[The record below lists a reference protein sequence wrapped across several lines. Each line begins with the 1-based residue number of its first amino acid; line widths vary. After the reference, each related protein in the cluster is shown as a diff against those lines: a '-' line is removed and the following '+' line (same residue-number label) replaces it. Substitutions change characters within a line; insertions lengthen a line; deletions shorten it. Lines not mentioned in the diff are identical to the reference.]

1 MWRQRYW
8 AVIAL
13 MVLTAVCCGT
23 NWHVELKRSSGGRI
37 SHGDELI
44 ADIMPGLHL
53 EGWRRR
59 EMAVYQT
66 PSQPGRLCGAV
77 VRDGVHVTS
86 ELASSRPDGQSIL
99 LDYCLMVHQ
108 DVRLSSLHVSFMFPV
123 GVLLGHGFS
132 ADGGDWQ
139 TFPQTFSRE
148 TKHFFRGKVSEM
160 AVRTSRGVLRWRFRS
175 PVNILFQD
183 NRNWGDTFCLR
194 VMQER
199 EADALWRA
207 GESFAFAVE
216 VSFPDEVTL
225 AEASLH
231 SFRAG
236 ADWVPLDYRPGVKA
250 GSALDFSVLGQLD
263 APAGK
268 YGRVK
273 AVGRHFEFER
283 LPGRSQRFYG
293 VNLVG
298 GANAPSHEEALELAE
313 RFSRQGYNS
322 VRYHHYANAVFR
334 PEKGCST
341 ALDPVK
347 MERFD
352 FLFAEMKRRGF
363 YATTDVFSSR
373 GVFASEIWDDGKN
386 ELLDFRQ
393 FRPLLAHHP
402 KALENVKAFARNFF
416 LHRNPYTGLTYAEE
430 PSLAWICMVNEGN
443 FQPANDGSRIAKVW
457 TEAWNR
463 WLGQRYASP
472 QARNDAWKRQAPETL
487 ALMPS
492 ETQRSTPREYA
503 DFEQFMVDSET
514 RLYHELATF
523 MREELGCQALFTSI
537 NHSWLTA
544 RGAMVRREF
553 DYVDTHFYVDHPVF
567 PGKRWSLPSYS
578 QNLNL
583 VRAGRIGG
591 TDFAFGRLW
600 DRPYTITEFNYS
612 APGQYRGV
620 GGILTG
626 CLGAQQD
633 WAGIWRFA
641 YMHGRPPLN
650 RPRRIGYFDTQC
662 DPLNQAADRAT
673 VCLYLRGDMQ
683 PLRHSVL
690 LTLSPD
696 CLTPSFRLLRGTLV
710 PEWLR
715 MSSLAQVGIAV
726 TSKDNRSP
734 QADVV
739 LPLLTTGAA
748 SASPLGEEGYQT
760 ILKRMDSQRWL
771 PADNRT
777 RLRGF
782 PVRVESPSG
791 QFLLDAERGL
801 AFISTPR
808 TAGGFAPAG
817 SAIITNGLQAD
828 IRDTEATLWASSV
841 DGQPLSRSRR
851 ILLTHLT
858 DLQNDGVTFE
868 DAQRRQLVSWGSLP
882 HIMRQGRATVTL
894 RHQFPQR
901 LKAWVLRTDGERL
914 APWPMTVTSDGDGFR
929 LELSVRGAHGA
940 QMLYEIA
947 DE

>member
-1 MWRQRYW
+1 MWRKRYW
-8 AVIAL
+8 IIYAL
-13 MVLTAVCCGT
+13 VALTVVCYGAD
-23 NWHVELKRSSGGRI
+23 WRVELKRSSGGRI
-37 SHGDELI
+37 SHGDKLI

-59 EMAVYQT
+59 EMAVSQP

-77 VRDGVHVTS
+77 AGDGVRVTS
-86 ELASSRPDGQSIL
+86 ELASSRLSGQSVL
-99 LDYCLMVHQ
+99 LDYCLTVHQ
-108 DVRLSSLHVSFMFPV
+108 EVRLSSLHVSFMFPV
-123 GVLLGHGFS
+123 GVLLGHGFR
-132 ADGGDWQ
+132 ADGGEWQ

-148 TKHFFRGKVSEM
+148 TKHFFCGRVSEM
-160 AVRTSRGVLRWRFRS
+160 AVRTSSGMLQWRFRR
-175 PVNILFQD
+175 PVNVLFQD
-183 NRNWGDTFCLR
+183 NRNWGDTFCMR
-194 VMQER
+194 VLPER
-199 EADALWRA
+199 DVDALWRA
-207 GESFAFAVE
+207 DESFAFAAE
-216 VSFPDEVTL
+216 VSFP
-225 AEASLH
+225 AEMSLEEAPLH
-231 SFRAG
+231 VFRAG
-236 ADWVPLDYRPGVKA
+236 QDWVPLDVRPGVKA
-250 GSALDFSVLGQLD
+250 GSALDFSTLGQLD

-341 ALDPVK
+341 TLDPVK

-373 GVFASEIWDDGKN
+373 GVFASEIWDDGKE

-463 WLGQRYASP
+463 WLDQRYGNAE
-472 QARNDAWKRQAPETL
+472 ARNAAWGRQAPKTL
-487 ALMPS
+487 TLMPS
-492 ETQRSTPREYA
+492 EAQRSTPREYA

-523 MREELGCQALFTSI
+523 MREELGCHALFTSI

-553 DYVDTHFYVDHPVF
+553 DYVDTHFYVDHPSF

-583 VRAGRIGG
+583 VAAGRIGG
-591 TDFAFGRLW
+591 ADFAFGRLW
-600 DRPYTITEFNYS
+600 DRPYTITEFNYA

-650 RPRRIGYFDTQC
+650 RPQKIGYFDTLR

-673 VCLYLRGDMQ
+673 VCLYLRGDLQ
-683 PLRHSVL
+683 PLQHRVL
-690 LTLSPD
+690 LTLDAD
-696 CLTPSFRLLRGTLV
+696 CLSPSFRLLRHTLV
-710 PEWLR
+710 PEWLG

-726 TSKDNRSP
+726 TSKDDRPP
-734 QADVV
+734 QADAI
-739 LPLLTTGAA
+739 LPLMTG
-748 SASPLGEEGYQT
+748 SPLGMEGYQT
-760 ILKRMDSQRWL
+760 ILKSMASQRWL
-771 PADNRT
+771 PDHNRT
-777 RLRGF
+777 RLQGL
-782 PVRVESPSG
+782 PVRVESPDG
-791 QFLLDAERGL
+791 QFLLDAERSL
-801 AFISTPR
+801 ALISTPR

-817 SAIITNGLQAD
+817 STIITAGLQAD
-828 IRDTEATLWASSV
+828 IRDTETTLWASSV
-841 DGQPLSRSRR
+841 DGQPLVRSRR

-858 DLQNDGVTFE
+858 DLQNDGITFE
-868 DAQRRQLVSWGSLP
+868 DAQRRLLVSWGNLP

-894 RHQFPQR
+894 RHEFPQR

-914 APWPMTVTSDGDGFR
+914 SSWPVTVTPDGIR
-929 LELSVRGAHGA
+929 LELSVRGVHGA

>member
-1 MWRQRYW
+1 MWRKRYW
-8 AVIAL
+8 IIYAL
-13 MVLTAVCCGT
+13 VALTVVCYGAD
-23 NWHVELKRSSGGRI
+23 WRVELKRSSGGRI
-37 SHGDELI
+37 SHGDKLI

-59 EMAVYQT
+59 EMAVSQP

-77 VRDGVHVTS
+77 AGDGVRVTS
-86 ELASSRPDGQSIL
+86 ELASSRLSGQSVL
-99 LDYCLMVHQ
+99 LDYCLTVHQ
-108 DVRLSSLHVSFMFPV
+108 EVRLSSLHVSFMFPV
-123 GVLLGHGFS
+123 GVLLGHGFR
-132 ADGGDWQ
+132 ADGGEWQ

-148 TKHFFRGKVSEM
+148 MKHFFRGRVSEM
-160 AVRTSRGVLRWRFRS
+160 AVRTSSGVLQWRFRR
-175 PVNILFQD
+175 PVSVLFQD

-194 VMQER
+194 VMQDR
-199 EADALWRA
+199 ETDALWRA
-207 GESFAFAVE
+207 DESFAFAAE
-216 VSFPDEVTL
+216 VSFPAEVSL
-225 AEASLH
+225 EEAPLH
-231 SFRAG
+231 VFRAG
-236 ADWVPLDYRPGVKA
+236 QDWVPLDVRPGVKA
-250 GSALDFSVLGQLD
+250 GSALDFSTLGQLD

-341 ALDPVK
+341 TLDPVK

-373 GVFASEIWDDGKN
+373 GVFASEIWDDGKD

-402 KALENVKAFARNFF
+402 KALANVKAFARNFF

-463 WLGQRYASP
+463 WLDQRYGNAK
-472 QARNDAWKRQAPETL
+472 ARNAAWGRQAPKTL
-487 ALMPS
+487 TLMPS
-492 ETQRSTPREYA
+492 EAQRSTPREYA

-523 MREELGCQALFTSI
+523 MREELGCHALFTSI

-553 DYVDTHFYVDHPVF
+553 DYVDTHFYVDHPSF

-583 VRAGRIGG
+583 VAAGRIGG
-591 TDFAFGRLW
+591 ADFAFGRLW
-600 DRPYTITEFNYS
+600 DRPYTITEFNYA

-650 RPRRIGYFDTQC
+650 RPQKIGYFDTLR

-673 VCLYLRGDMQ
+673 VCLYLRGDLQ
-683 PLRHSVL
+683 PLQHRVL
-690 LTLSPD
+690 LTLDAD
-696 CLTPSFRLLRGTLV
+696 CLSPSFRLLRHTLV
-710 PEWLR
+710 PEWLG

-726 TSKDNRSP
+726 TSKDDRPP
-734 QADVV
+734 QADVI
-739 LPLLTTGAA
+739 LPLMTG
-748 SASPLGEEGYQT
+748 SPLGMEGYQT
-760 ILKRMDSQRWL
+760 ILKSMASQRWL
-771 PADNRT
+771 PDHNRT
-777 RLRGF
+777 RLQGL
-782 PVRVESPSG
+782 PVRVESPDG
-791 QFLLDAERGL
+791 QFLLDAERSQAL
-801 AFISTPR
+801 ISTPR

-817 SAIITNGLQAD
+817 STIITAGLQAD
-828 IRDTEATLWASSV
+828 IRDTETTLWASSV
-841 DGQPLSRSRR
+841 DGQPLVRSRR

-858 DLQNDGVTFE
+858 DLQNDGITFE
-868 DAQRRQLVSWGSLP
+868 DAQRRLLVSWGNLP

-894 RHQFPQR
+894 RHEFPQR

-914 APWPMTVTSDGDGFR
+914 SSWPVTVTPDGIR

>member
-8 AVIAL
+8 VVIAL

-77 VRDGVHVTS
+77 ARDGVHVTS
-86 ELASSRPDGQSIL
+86 ELSSSRPDGQSVL
-99 LDYCLMVHQ
+99 LDYCLMVH
-108 DVRLSSLHVSFMFPV
+108 
-123 GVLLGHGFS
+123 
-132 ADGGDWQ
+132 
-139 TFPQTFSRE
+139 
-148 TKHFFRGKVSEM
+148 
-160 AVRTSRGVLRWRFRS
+160 
-175 PVNILFQD
+175 
-183 NRNWGDTFCLR
+183 
-194 VMQER
+194 
-199 EADALWRA
+199 
-207 GESFAFAVE
+207 
-216 VSFPDEVTL
+216 
-225 AEASLH
+225 
-231 SFRAG
+231 
-236 ADWVPLDYRPGVKA
+236 
-250 GSALDFSVLGQLD
+250 
-263 APAGK
+263 
-268 YGRVK
+268 
-273 AVGRHFEFER
+273 
-283 LPGRSQRFYG
+283 
-293 VNLVG
+293 
-298 GANAPSHEEALELAE
+298 
-313 RFSRQGYNS
+313 
-322 VRYHHYANAVFR
+322 
-334 PEKGCST
+334 
-341 ALDPVK
+341 
-347 MERFD
+347 
-352 FLFAEMKRRGF
+352 
-363 YATTDVFSSR
+363 
-373 GVFASEIWDDGKN
+373 
-386 ELLDFRQ
+386 
-393 FRPLLAHHP
+393 
-402 KALENVKAFARNFF
+402 
-416 LHRNPYTGLTYAEE
+416 
-430 PSLAWICMVNEGN
+430 
-443 FQPANDGSRIAKVW
+443 
-457 TEAWNR
+457 
-463 WLGQRYASP
+463 
-472 QARNDAWKRQAPETL
+472 
-487 ALMPS
+487 
-492 ETQRSTPREYA
+492 
-503 DFEQFMVDSET
+503 
-514 RLYHELATF
+514 
-523 MREELGCQALFTSI
+523 
-537 NHSWLTA
+537 
-544 RGAMVRREF
+544 
-553 DYVDTHFYVDHPVF
+553 
-567 PGKRWSLPSYS
+567 
-578 QNLNL
+578 
-583 VRAGRIGG
+583 
-591 TDFAFGRLW
+591 
-600 DRPYTITEFNYS
+600 
-612 APGQYRGV
+612 
-620 GGILTG
+620 
-626 CLGAQQD
+626 
-633 WAGIWRFA
+633 
-641 YMHGRPPLN
+641 
-650 RPRRIGYFDTQC
+650 
-662 DPLNQAADRAT
+662 QAADRAT

-690 LTLSPD
+690 LTLPPD

-726 TSKDNRSP
+726 TSKDDRSP
-734 QADVV
+734 QADVI
-739 LPLLTTGAA
+739 LPLLTTGAT

-791 QFLLDAERGL
+791 QFLLDAERSL

-808 TAGGFAPAG
+808 TAGGFAPTG

>member
-1 MWRQRYW
+1 MRRQRYW
-8 AVIAL
+8 MVYAL
-13 MVLTAVCCGT
+13 MALTVVCYGAD
-23 NWHVELKRSSGGRI
+23 WRVELKRSSGGRI
-37 SHGDELI
+37 SHGDKLI

-59 EMAVYQT
+59 EMAVSQP

-77 VRDGVHVTS
+77 AGDGVRVTS
-86 ELASSRPDGQSIL
+86 ELASSRLSGQSVL
-99 LDYCLMVHQ
+99 LDYCLTVHQ
-108 DVRLSSLHVSFMFPV
+108 EVRLSSLHVSFMFPV
-123 GVLLGHGFS
+123 GVLLGHGFR
-132 ADGGDWQ
+132 ADGGEWQ

-148 TKHFFRGKVSEM
+148 TKHFFRGRVSEM
-160 AVRTSRGVLRWRFRS
+160 AVRTSSGMLQWRFRR
-175 PVNILFQD
+175 PVSVLFQD
-183 NRNWGDTFCLR
+183 NRNWGDTFCMR
-194 VMQER
+194 VLPER
-199 EADALWRA
+199 DVDALWRA
-207 GESFAFAVE
+207 DESFAFAAE
-216 VSFPDEVTL
+216 VSFPAEVSL
-225 AEASLH
+225 EEAPLH
-231 SFRAG
+231 VFRAG
-236 ADWVPLDYRPGVKA
+236 QDWVPLDVRPGVKA
-250 GSALDFSVLGQLD
+250 GSALDFSTLGQLD

-373 GVFASEIWDDGKN
+373 GVFASEIWDDGKE

-402 KALENVKAFARNFF
+402 RALENVKAFARNFF

-463 WLGQRYASP
+463 WLDQRYGNAE
-472 QARNDAWKRQAPETL
+472 ARNAAWGRQAPKTL
-487 ALMPS
+487 TLMPS
-492 ETQRSTPREYA
+492 EAQRSTPREYA

-523 MREELGCQALFTSI
+523 MREELGCHALFTSI

-553 DYVDTHFYVDHPVF
+553 DYVDTHFYVDHPSF

-583 VRAGRIGG
+583 VAAGRIGG
-591 TDFAFGRLW
+591 ADFAFGRLW
-600 DRPYTITEFNYS
+600 DRPYTITEFNYA

-650 RPRRIGYFDTQC
+650 RPQKIGYFDTLR

-673 VCLYLRGDMQ
+673 VCLYLRGDLQ
-683 PLRHSVL
+683 PLQHRVL
-690 LTLSPD
+690 LTLDAD
-696 CLTPSFRLLRGTLV
+696 CLSPSFRLLRHTLV
-710 PEWLR
+710 PEWLG

-726 TSKDNRSP
+726 TSKDDRP
-734 QADVV
+734 TQADVI
-739 LPLLTTGAA
+739 LPLMTG
-748 SASPLGEEGYQT
+748 SPLGMEGYQT
-760 ILKRMDSQRWL
+760 ILKSMASQRWL
-771 PADNRT
+771 PDHNRT
-777 RLRGF
+777 RLQGL
-782 PVRVESPSG
+782 PVRVESPDG
-791 QFLLDAERGL
+791 QFLLDAERSQAL
-801 AFISTPR
+801 ISTPR

-817 SAIITNGLQAD
+817 STIITAGLQAD
-828 IRDTEATLWASSV
+828 IRDTETTLWASSV
-841 DGQPLSRSRR
+841 DGQPLVRSRR

-858 DLQNDGVTFE
+858 DLQNDGITFE
-868 DAQRRQLVSWGSLP
+868 DAQRRLLVSWGNLP

-894 RHQFPQR
+894 RHEFPQR

-914 APWPMTVTSDGDGFR
+914 SSWPVTVTPDGIR
-929 LELSVRGAHGA
+929 LELSVWGVHGA

>member
-1 MWRQRYW
+1 MWRKRYW
-8 AVIAL
+8 IIYAL
-13 MVLTAVCCGT
+13 VALTVVCYGAD
-23 NWHVELKRSSGGRI
+23 WRVELKRSSGGRI
-37 SHGDELI
+37 SHGDKLI

-59 EMAVYQT
+59 EMAVSQP

-77 VRDGVHVTS
+77 AGDGVRVTS
-86 ELASSRPDGQSIL
+86 ELASSRLSGQSVL
-99 LDYCLMVHQ
+99 LDYCLTVHQ
-108 DVRLSSLHVSFMFPV
+108 EVRLSSLHVSFMFPV
-123 GVLLGHGFS
+123 GVLLGHGFR
-132 ADGGDWQ
+132 ADGGEWQ

-148 TKHFFRGKVSEM
+148 TKHFFRGRVSEM
-160 AVRTSRGVLRWRFRS
+160 AVRTSSGVLQWRFRR
-175 PVNILFQD
+175 PVSVLFQD

-194 VMQER
+194 VMQDR
-199 EADALWRA
+199 ETDALWRA
-207 GESFAFAVE
+207 DESFAFAAE
-216 VSFPDEVTL
+216 VSFPAEVSL
-225 AEASLH
+225 EEAPLH
-231 SFRAG
+231 VFRAG
-236 ADWVPLDYRPGVKA
+236 QDWVPLDVRPGVKA
-250 GSALDFSVLGQLD
+250 GSALDFSTLGQLD

-298 GANAPSHEEALELAE
+298 GANAPSHEEAMELAE

-373 GVFASEIWDDGKN
+373 GVFASEIWDDGKD

-463 WLGQRYASP
+463 WLDQRYGNAK
-472 QARNDAWKRQAPETL
+472 ARNAAWGRQASKTL
-487 ALMPS
+487 TLMPS
-492 ETQRSTPREYA
+492 EAQRSTPREYA

-553 DYVDTHFYVDHPVF
+553 DYVDTHFYVDHPSF

-583 VRAGRIGG
+583 VAAGRIGG
-591 TDFAFGRLW
+591 ADFAFGRLW
-600 DRPYTITEFNYS
+600 DRPYTITEFNYA

-650 RPRRIGYFDTQC
+650 RPQKIGYFDTLR

-673 VCLYLRGDMQ
+673 VCLYLRGDLQ
-683 PLRHSVL
+683 PLQHRVL
-690 LTLSPD
+690 LTLDAD
-696 CLTPSFRLLRGTLV
+696 CLSPSFRLLRHTLV
-710 PEWLR
+710 PEWLG

-726 TSKDNRSP
+726 TSKDDRPP
-734 QADVV
+734 QADAI
-739 LPLLTTGAA
+739 LPLTT
-748 SASPLGEEGYQT
+748 SSPLGMEGYQT
-760 ILKRMDSQRWL
+760 ILKSMASQRWL
-771 PADNRT
+771 PDHNRT
-777 RLRGF
+777 RLQGL
-782 PVRVESPSG
+782 PVRVESPDG
-791 QFLLDAERGL
+791 QFLLDAERSL
-801 AFISTPR
+801 ALISTPR

-817 SAIITNGLQAD
+817 STIITDGLQAD
-828 IRDTEATLWASSV
+828 IRDTETTLWASSV
-841 DGQPLSRSRR
+841 DGQPLVRSRR

-858 DLQNDGVTFE
+858 DLQNDGITFE
-868 DAQRRQLVSWGSLP
+868 DAQRRLLVSWGNLP

-894 RHQFPQR
+894 RHEFPQR

-914 APWPMTVTSDGDGFR
+914 SSWPVTVTPDGIR

>member
-1 MWRQRYW
+1 MCRKRYW
-8 AVIAL
+8 IIYAL
-13 MVLTAVCCGT
+13 VALTVVCCGAD
-23 NWHVELKRSSGGRI
+23 WRVELKRSSGGRI
-37 SHGDELI
+37 SHGDKLI

-59 EMAVYQT
+59 EMAVSQP
-66 PSQPGRLCGAV
+66 PSQPGRLRGAV
-77 VRDGVHVTS
+77 AGDGVRVTS
-86 ELASSRPDGQSIL
+86 ELASSRLSGQSVL
-99 LDYCLMVHQ
+99 LDYCLTVHQ
-108 DVRLSSLHVSFMFPV
+108 EVRLSSLHVSFMFPV
-123 GVLLGHGFS
+123 GVLLGHGFR
-132 ADGGDWQ
+132 ADGGEWQ

-148 TKHFFRGKVSEM
+148 TKHFFRGRVSEM
-160 AVRTSRGVLRWRFRS
+160 AVRTSSGVLQWRFRR
-175 PVNILFQD
+175 PVSVLFQD

-194 VMQER
+194 VMQDR
-199 EADALWRA
+199 ETDALWRA
-207 GESFAFAVE
+207 DESFAFAAE
-216 VSFPDEVTL
+216 VSFPVEVSL
-225 AEASLH
+225 EEAPLH
-231 SFRAG
+231 VFRAG
-236 ADWVPLDYRPGVKA
+236 QDWVPLDVRPGVKA
-250 GSALDFSVLGQLD
+250 GSALDFSTLGQLD

-341 ALDPVK
+341 TLDPVK

-373 GVFASEIWDDGKN
+373 GVFASEIWDDGKD

-393 FRPLLAHHP
+393 FRPLLAHHQR
-402 KALENVKAFARNFF
+402 ALENVKAFARNFF

-463 WLGQRYASP
+463 WLDQRYGNAE
-472 QARNDAWKRQAPETL
+472 ARNAAWGRQAPKTL
-487 ALMPS
+487 TLMPS
-492 ETQRSTPREYA
+492 EAQRSTPREYA

-523 MREELGCQALFTSI
+523 MREELGCHALFTSI

-553 DYVDTHFYVDHPVF
+553 DYVDTHFYVDHPSF

-583 VRAGRIGG
+583 VAAGRIGG
-591 TDFAFGRLW
+591 ADFAFGRLW
-600 DRPYTITEFNYS
+600 DRPYTITEFNYA

-650 RPRRIGYFDTQC
+650 RPQKIGYFDTLR

-673 VCLYLRGDMQ
+673 VCLYLRGDLQ
-683 PLRHSVL
+683 PLQHRVL
-690 LTLSPD
+690 LTLDAD
-696 CLTPSFRLLRGTLV
+696 CLSPSFRLLRHTLV
-710 PEWLR
+710 PEWLG

-726 TSKDNRSP
+726 TSKDDRPP
-734 QADVV
+734 QADVI
-739 LPLLTTGAA
+739 LPLMTG
-748 SASPLGEEGYQT
+748 SPLGMEGYQT
-760 ILKRMDSQRWL
+760 ILKSMASQRWL
-771 PADNRT
+771 PDHNRT
-777 RLRGF
+777 RLQGL
-782 PVRVESPSG
+782 PVRVESPDG
-791 QFLLDAERGL
+791 QFLLDAERSQAL
-801 AFISTPR
+801 ISTPR

-817 SAIITNGLQAD
+817 STIITAGLQAD
-828 IRDTEATLWASSV
+828 IRDTETTLWASSV
-841 DGQPLSRSRR
+841 DGQPLVRSRR

-858 DLQNDGVTFE
+858 DLQNDGITFE
-868 DAQRRQLVSWGSLP
+868 DAQRRLLVSWGNLP

-894 RHQFPQR
+894 RHEFPQR

-914 APWPMTVTSDGDGFR
+914 SSWPVTVTPDGIR